1 MSPPRSTSS
10 PSSSRTNFEILSP
23 LFMQGLIWQSSDERL
38 TSTLHFSGGPQKV
51 SGPERRMTPVELSVL
66 LAAITAL
73 IFLSAL
79 FSGLETALFSL
90 RPHQLRRLEQNHPAL
105 PNFFQL
111 FRDKPRR
118 ILNGLLL
125 GDGLVKVPL
134 VVLCLI
140 LLWRGPVAGYLPQ
153 WLAAIAIFAIVV
165 LFCDLIPKLIALA
178 APYRLSAVGA
188 FTLQQS
194 VHLLDRVGRT
204 LEKMST
210 AIVDLLTPRDLG
222 PRARLSDEELETL
235 VEIGEEEGTLH
246 EAEGE
251 VIQEIIK
258 MGDKTAKDCMTPRVD
273 TFALSDDL
281 TNDEAITQLKEKR
294 FRRVPV
300 YADTPEHIVGI
311 IDVKLFL
318 LDSSEHYTE
327 TLLAPSFVPETMRA
341 LDLLKLFL
349 THPQSLAIVVD
360 EFGGTEGIITMSDIV
375 EEILGDAPPS
385 RGDVDLYI
393 EPLEDGK
400 FLVSGHARL
409 DDLRDHLGFELEADG
424 IDTIGGLVFNRLG
437 YLPQA
442 GAKVELSRLT
452 VTVRCTSRKRIE
464 ELLLEKTTCLEDQ
477 TNAGTA
483 AA

>member
-1 MSPPRSTSS
+1 
-10 PSSSRTNFEILSP
+10 
-23 LFMQGLIWQSSDERL
+23 
-38 TSTLHFSGGPQKV
+38 
-51 SGPERRMTPVELSVL
+51 MTPVALGIVL
-66 LAAITAL
+66 VAIAAL
-73 IFLSAL
+73 IFVSAL

-105 PNFFQL
+105 VSFVQL

-118 ILNGLLL
+118 VLNVLLL

-134 VVLCLI
+134 VVLCLF
-140 LLWRGPVAGYLPQ
+140 LLWRGPLTGHLPQ
-153 WLAAIAIFAIVV
+153 WVAAILIFAIVV
-165 LFCDLIPKLIALA
+165 LLCDLVPKLIALA

-188 FTLQQS
+188 FVLQAS
-194 VHLLDRVGRT
+194 VGLLDRVGRI
-204 LEKMST
+204 LESVST
-210 AIVDLLTPRDLG
+210 VIVDLLTPQRLHT
-222 PRARLSDEELETL
+222 RARLSDEELETL

-251 VIQEIIK
+251 MIQEIIK
-258 MGDKTAKDCMTPRVD
+258 MGDKTAKDCMTPRVE
-273 TFALSDDL
+273 TFALADDL
-281 TNDEAITQLKEKR
+281 TNEQAIAQLKEKR
-294 FRRVPV
+294 YRRVPV
-300 YADTPEHIVGI
+300 YADTPDNVVGI

-327 TLLAPSFVPETMRA
+327 SLLAPSFVPETMRA

-375 EEILGDAPPS
+375 EEILSGAAPP
-385 RGDVDLYI
+385 RGEVDLYI

-409 DDLRDHLGFELEADG
+409 DDLHDHLGFELEADG

-442 GAKVELSRLT
+442 GAKIELPRLA
-452 VTVRCTSRKRIE
+452 VTVRRTSRKRIE

-477 TNAGTA
+477 PDANTA

>member
-1 MSPPRSTSS
+1 
-10 PSSSRTNFEILSP
+10 
-23 LFMQGLIWQSSDERL
+23 
-38 TSTLHFSGGPQKV
+38 
-51 SGPERRMTPVELSVL
+51 MTPVALGIVL
-66 LAAITAL
+66 VAIAAL
-73 IFLSAL
+73 IFVSAL

-105 PNFFQL
+105 VNFVQL

-118 ILNGLLL
+118 VLNVLLL

-134 VVLCLI
+134 VVLCLF
-140 LLWRGPVAGYLPQ
+140 LLWRGPLAGYLPQ
-153 WLAAIAIFAIVV
+153 WVAAILIFAIVV
-165 LFCDLIPKLIALA
+165 LLCDLVPKLIALA
-178 APYRLSAVGA
+178 APYRLSTVGA
-188 FTLQQS
+188 FLLQAS
-194 VHLLDRVGRT
+194 VGLLDRVGRI
-204 LEKMST
+204 LESVST
-210 AIVDLLTPRDLG
+210 AIVDLLTPQRLRT
-222 PRARLSDEELETL
+222 RARLSDEELETL

-251 VIQEIIK
+251 MIQEIIK
-258 MGDKTAKDCMTPRVD
+258 MGDKTAKDCMTPRVE
-273 TFALSDDL
+273 TFALADDL
-281 TNDEAITQLKEKR
+281 TNEQAIAQLKEKR
-294 FRRVPV
+294 YRRVPV
-300 YADTPEHIVGI
+300 YADTPDNVVGI

-327 TLLAPSFVPETMRA
+327 SLLAPSFVPETMRA

-375 EEILGDAPPS
+375 EEILSGAAPP
-385 RGDVDLYI
+385 RGEVDLYI

-409 DDLRDHLGFELEADG
+409 DDLHDHLGFELEADG

-442 GAKVELSRLT
+442 GAKIELPRLA
-452 VTVRCTSRKRIE
+452 VTVRRTSRKRIE

-477 TNAGTA
+477 PDTNTA

>member
-1 MSPPRSTSS
+1 
-10 PSSSRTNFEILSP
+10 
-23 LFMQGLIWQSSDERL
+23 
-38 TSTLHFSGGPQKV
+38 
-51 SGPERRMTPVELSVL
+51 MTPVALTIV
-66 LAAITAL
+66 LAAIAGL
-73 IFLSAL
+73 IFVSAL

-105 PNFFQL
+105 VNFVQL

-118 ILNGLLL
+118 VLNMLLL

-134 VVLCLI
+134 VVLCLF
-140 LLWRGPVAGYLPQ
+140 LLWRGPLAGRLPQ
-153 WLAAIAIFAIVV
+153 WLAAIVIFAIVV
-165 LFCDLIPKLIALA
+165 LLCDLVPKLIALA
-178 APYRLSAVGA
+178 APYQLSTLGA
-188 FTLQQS
+188 FALQAS
-194 VHLLDRVGRT
+194 VRLLDRVGST
-204 LEKMST
+204 LERVST
-210 AIVDLLTPRDLG
+210 VIVDLLTPVRL
-222 PRARLSDEELETL
+222 RTRTRLSDEELETL
-235 VEIGEEEGTLH
+235 VEIGEEEGALH

-251 VIQEIIK
+251 MIQEIIK
-258 MGDKTAKDCMTPRVD
+258 MGDKTAKDCLTPRVE
-273 TFALSDDL
+273 TFALADDL
-281 TNDEAITQLKEKR
+281 TNEQAITQLKEKR

-300 YADTPEHIVGI
+300 YADTPDNIVGI

-375 EEILGDAPPS
+375 EEILGDAAPS
-385 RGDVDLYI
+385 RGDVDVYI

-409 DDLRDHLGFELEADG
+409 DDLREHLGFELEADG

-452 VTVRCTSRKRIE
+452 VTVRRTSRKRIE

>member
-1 MSPPRSTSS
+1 
-10 PSSSRTNFEILSP
+10 
-23 LFMQGLIWQSSDERL
+23 
-38 TSTLHFSGGPQKV
+38 
-51 SGPERRMTPVELSVL
+51 MTPVALGIVL
-66 LAAITAL
+66 VAIGAL
-73 IFLSAL
+73 IFVSAL

-105 PNFFQL
+105 VNFVQL

-118 ILNGLLL
+118 VLNVLLL

-134 VVLCLI
+134 VVLCLF
-140 LLWRGPVAGYLPQ
+140 LLWRGPLAGDLPQ
-153 WLAAIAIFAIVV
+153 WVAAILIFAIVV
-165 LFCDLIPKLIALA
+165 LLCDLVPKLIALA

-188 FTLQQS
+188 FVLQAS
-194 VHLLDRVGRT
+194 VGLLDRVGRI
-204 LEKMST
+204 LESVST
-210 AIVDLLTPRDLG
+210 AIVDLLTPQRLRT
-222 PRARLSDEELETL
+222 RARLSDEELETL

-246 EAEGE
+246 QAEGDM
-251 VIQEIIK
+251 IQEIIK
-258 MGDKTAKDCMTPRVD
+258 MGDKTAKDCMTPRVE
-273 TFALSDDL
+273 TFALADGL
-281 TNDEAITQLKEKR
+281 TNEQAIAQLKEKR
-294 FRRVPV
+294 YRRVPV
-300 YADTPEHIVGI
+300 YADTPDNIVGI

-327 TLLAPSFVPETMRA
+327 SLLAPSFVPETMRA

-375 EEILGDAPPS
+375 EEILSGAAPP
-385 RGDVDLYI
+385 RGEVDLYI

-409 DDLRDHLGFELEADG
+409 DDLHEHLGFELEADG

-442 GAKVELSRLT
+442 GAKIELPRLA
-452 VTVRCTSRKRIE
+452 VTVRRTSRKRIE
-464 ELLLEKTTCLEDQ
+464 ELLLEKTTCLED
-477 TNAGTA
+477 
-483 AA
+483 

>member
-1 MSPPRSTSS
+1 
-10 PSSSRTNFEILSP
+10 
-23 LFMQGLIWQSSDERL
+23 
-38 TSTLHFSGGPQKV
+38 
-51 SGPERRMTPVELSVL
+51 MTPVALGIVL
-66 LAAITAL
+66 VAIAAL
-73 IFLSAL
+73 IFVSAL

-105 PNFFQL
+105 VNFVQL

-118 ILNGLLL
+118 VLNVLLL

-134 VVLCLI
+134 VVLCLF
-140 LLWRGPVAGYLPQ
+140 LLWRGPLAGHLPQ
-153 WLAAIAIFAIVV
+153 WVAAILIFAIVV
-165 LFCDLIPKLIALA
+165 LLCDLVPKLIALA
-178 APYRLSAVGA
+178 APYRLSTVGA
-188 FTLQQS
+188 FVLQAS
-194 VHLLDRVGRT
+194 VGLLDRVGRI
-204 LEKMST
+204 LESVST
-210 AIVDLLTPRDLG
+210 AIVDLLTPQRLRT
-222 PRARLSDEELETL
+222 RARLSDEELETL

-251 VIQEIIK
+251 MIQEIIK
-258 MGDKTAKDCMTPRVD
+258 MGDKTAKDCMTPRVE
-273 TFALSDDL
+273 TFALADEL
-281 TNDEAITQLKEKR
+281 TNEQAIAQLKEKR
-294 FRRVPV
+294 YRRVPV
-300 YADTPEHIVGI
+300 YADTPDNVVGI

-327 TLLAPSFVPETMRA
+327 SLLAPSFVPETMRA

-375 EEILGDAPPS
+375 EEILSGAAPP
-385 RGDVDLYI
+385 RGEVDLYI

-409 DDLRDHLGFELEADG
+409 DDLHDHLGFELEADG

-442 GAKVELSRLT
+442 GAKIELPRLA
-452 VTVRCTSRKRIE
+452 VTVRRTSRKRIE

-477 TNAGTA
+477 PDANTA